1 MDVDLTERKVTL
13 EMYLEKLEQFVDDD
27 YGQRLRQNFADNRG
41 SSELAMLETPSS
53 DELEELKRAV
63 AIMTPAEKERV
74 DKLSDEEVMKIA
86 EDAKVDKG
94 NFAIFI
100 NGFILQKPGTSDK

>member
-1 MDVDLTERKVTL
+1 MDMNLTKRKVTL
-13 EMYLEKLEQFVDDD
+13 EMYLERLGQFVDDD
-27 YGQRLRQNFADNRG
+27 YGQRIRQNFADDRG

-53 DELEELKRAV
+53 DELAELKRAV
-63 AIMTPAEKERV
+63 AIMTPAEKERA
-74 DKLSDEEVMKIA
+74 DKLGDEDIMKIA

-100 NGFILQKPGTSDK
+100 NGYILKKAVNNRQ